1 MRRFEAALWTTAL
14 KIVSAVGSVVLAGV
28 AYALF
33 RAIPHGTRVPFAET
47 FGKIILVVPPATLFF
62 ALLFVVS
69 GYELDATALH
79 IRRLLWST
87 TIPLQGLTRAW
98 HDPSSMRRSLR
109 LFGNGGLFSIT
120 GVFRNAALGTY
131 RAFVTDPRQA
141 VVLRFESR
149 VVVISPAHPR
159 AFLGYL
165 ALVCPGVVVD
175 S

>member
-1 MRRFEAALWTTAL
+1 MRRFEAAPWTTAL
-14 KIVSAVGSVVLAGV
+14 KIVSALGSVVLAGV

-87 TIPLQGLTRAW
+87 TIPLEGLTRAW

-120 GVFRNAALGTY
+120 GVFRNATLGTY

-141 VVLRFESR
+141 VVLRLE
-149 VVVISPAHPR
+149 
-159 AFLGYL
+159 
-165 ALVCPGVVVD
+165 
-175 S
+175 